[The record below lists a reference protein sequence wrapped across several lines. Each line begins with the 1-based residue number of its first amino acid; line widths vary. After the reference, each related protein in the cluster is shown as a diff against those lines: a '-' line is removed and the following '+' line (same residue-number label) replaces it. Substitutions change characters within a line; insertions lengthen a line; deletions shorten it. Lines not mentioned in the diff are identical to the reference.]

1 MLLPMSAVLS
11 RVALR
16 QIPQP
21 GIAKVR
27 PAVPASPF
35 IKWVGGKGRLLS
47 QLVPLLPEGV
57 ERMRHLEP
65 FVGGGALFFARQPR
79 RAVLSDV
86 NPSLVDT
93 YLAVRDELS
102 LVVKYLRRLE
112 RRHDPEVYYEV
123 RERYNRKPMSR
134 AKRAATFIYLNK
146 TCFNGLH
153 RVNRRGE
160 FNVPCGRYTN
170 PRILDEEGLA
180 RASLALRNADIRCQG
195 FEALLEVARP
205 GDFVYLDPPYVP
217 ASASANFTSYASDG
231 FGPQE
236 QRRLRDVYEALDD
249 RGCWLMLS
257 NSDVPFVRE
266 LYADW
271 NIDVV
276 RAGRAINSNP
286 RRRGKVNEVV
296 VRNYA

>member
-1 MLLPMSAVLS
+1 MSAVLS

-21 GIAKVR
+21 GIAKAR
-27 PAVPASPF
+27 PSVPASPF
-35 IKWVGGKGRLLS
+35 LKWVGGKGRLLS
-47 QLVPLLPEGV
+47 QLMPLLPEGV

-79 RAVLSDV
+79 RAVLGDV
-86 NPSLVDT
+86 NPALVDT

-153 RVNRRGE
+153 RVNRKGE
-160 FNVPCGRYTN
+160 FNVPCGRYKN
-170 PRILDEEGLA
+170 PCILDEAGLA
-180 RASLALRNADIRCQG
+180 RASAALRHADIRRQS
-195 FEALLEVARP
+195 FEELLSVARP
-205 GDFVYLDPPYVP
+205 GDFVYFDPPYVP
-217 ASASANFTSYASDG
+217 VSASANFTSYASGG
-231 FGPQE
+231 FGTE
-236 QRRLRDVYEALDD
+236 SHMRLRDVFEELDD

-271 NIDVV
+271 NLHVV
-276 RAGRAINSNP
+276 HAARAVNSDASG
-286 RRRGKVNEVV
+286 RGKVAEVV
-296 VRNYA
+296 VTSY